1 MKWIEL
7 TEPTMASINTT
18 SVCFEFA
25 LSFLDFWS
33 IGNLSNNCRPKQSY
47 PTGRS
52 KRDERAYF
60 SKKRES
66 LASIPEELELAGLVV
81 GAAGWRRPKE
91 EMPRAGDSGWRG
103 PILSRNE
110 PVKAG

>member
-1 MKWIEL
+1 MSDI
-7 TEPTMASINTT
+7 S
-18 SVCFEFA
+18 
-25 LSFLDFWS
+25 
-33 IGNLSNNCRPKQSY
+33 RPIQSR

-52 KRDERAYF
+52 KRDERAY
-60 SKKRES
+60 SQKRES